1 MVPIE
6 DNEARKSSF
15 NFTSLIFNFLIDLID
30 VIVSIL
36 LGTTQMHIEDSF
48 GCVICSAGN
57 F

>member
-1 MVPIE
+1 MSCHLPFVDSSDMVPIE

-36 LGTTQMHIEDSF
+36 LGTYADAH
-48 GCVICSAGN
+48 
-57 F
+57 